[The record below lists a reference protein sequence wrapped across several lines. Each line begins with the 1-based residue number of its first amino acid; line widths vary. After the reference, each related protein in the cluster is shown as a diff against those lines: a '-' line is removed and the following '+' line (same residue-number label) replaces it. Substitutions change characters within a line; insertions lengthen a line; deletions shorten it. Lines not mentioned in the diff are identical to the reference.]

1 VRRVSGVTGVK
12 NEIAVR
18 GAEERPPANL
28 QR

>member
-1 VRRVSGVTGVK
+1 VRRVSGVTRVK

-18 GAEERPPANL
+18 GAEERPAASL